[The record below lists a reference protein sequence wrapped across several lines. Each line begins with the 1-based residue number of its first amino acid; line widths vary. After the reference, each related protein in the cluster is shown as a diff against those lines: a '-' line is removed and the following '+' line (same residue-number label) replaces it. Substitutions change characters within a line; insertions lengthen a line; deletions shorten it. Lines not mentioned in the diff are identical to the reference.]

1 MSNIN
6 ITINLNVDERVT
18 GLLASLISRLGTAT
32 AVADKQ
38 PEQTPTPHEQ
48 PKQPVVVA
56 PAPTPHEQPKQ
67 PVVVAPAPTAPAQ
80 VAPAETT
87 AGAPAKA
94 PADMPDFITPSPEI
108 AISDQALT
116 EHTRSC
122 VKHLSDAGISPL
134 GIKTS
139 VYKQFG
145 VNQALEVRPEQRAA
159 FIAALTDYVSTKLQE
174 ASHA

>member
-6 ITINLNVDERVT
+6 ITINLNVDERVSE
-18 GLLASLISRLGTAT
+18 LLASLVSKLGVTT

-38 PEQTPTPHEQ
+38 PEQTPAPI
-48 PKQPVVVA
+48 KQPAAAA
-56 PAPTPHEQPKQ
+56 PAQ
-67 PVVVAPAPTAPAQ
+67 AAPAQ
-80 VAPAETT
+80 VAPAET
-87 AGAPAKA
+87 AASAPDKA
-94 PADMPDFITPSPEI
+94 PAGMPDFITPSPGI
-108 AISDQALT
+108 VISDQALT

-134 GIKTS
+134 GIKTT

-159 FIAALTDYVSTKLQE
+159 FIAALTDYVAIKLEE

>member
-18 GLLASLISRLGTAT
+18 GLLASLITKLGVTT

-38 PEQTPTPHEQ
+38 PEQTPAPI
-48 PKQPVVVA
+48 KQPA
-56 PAPTPHEQPKQ
+56 A
-67 PVVVAPAPTAPAQ
+67 AAPAQ
-80 VAPAETT
+80 AVPAATAASAPT
-87 AGAPAKA
+87 KA
-94 PADMPDFITPSPEI
+94 PADMPDFITSIPGGD
-108 AISDQALT
+108 ISDQALT

-122 VKHLSDAGISPL
+122 VKRLSDAGISPL
-134 GIKTS
+134 GIKTT

-145 VNQALEVRPEQRAA
+145 VNQALEVGPEQRAA
-159 FIAALTDYVSTKLQE
+159 FIAALTDYVNTKLQE

>member
-38 PEQTPTPHEQ
+38 PEQTPAPIEQ
-48 PKQPVVVA
+48 PKQPAVA
-56 PAPTPHEQPKQ
+56 
-67 PVVVAPAPTAPAQ
+67 APAQ
-80 VAPAETT
+80 TAPAETT
-87 AGAPAKA
+87 ASAPAKV
-94 PADMPDFITPSPEI
+94 PADMPDFITSLPGGD
-108 AISDQALT
+108 ISDQVLT

-122 VKHLSDAGISPL
+122 VKRLSDAGISPL

-145 VNQALEVRPEQRAA
+145 VNQALEVGPEQRAA
-159 FIAALTDYVSTKLQE
+159 FIAALADYVNTKLQE

>member
-18 GLLASLISRLGTAT
+18 GLLASLISKLGVTT

-38 PEQTPTPHEQ
+38 PEQTPAPI
-48 PKQPVVVA
+48 KQPAVVA
-56 PAPTPHEQPKQ
+56 PSQA
-67 PVVVAPAPTAPAQ
+67 
-80 VAPAETT
+80 APAET
-87 AGAPAKA
+87 AASAPDKA
-94 PADMPDFITPSPEI
+94 PADMPDFITTSPGGD
-108 AISDQALT
+108 ISDQALT

-122 VKHLSDAGISPL
+122 VKRLSDAGISPL
-134 GIKTS
+134 GIKTT

-145 VNQALEVRPEQRAA
+145 VSQALEVGPEQRAA
-159 FIAALTDYVSTKLQE
+159 FIAAMTDYVNTKLLE

>member
-18 GLLASLISRLGTAT
+18 GLLASLISKLGVAT

-38 PEQTPTPHEQ
+38 PEQTPAPI
-48 PKQPVVVA
+48 KQPAVA
-56 PAPTPHEQPKQ
+56 NPAQ
-67 PVVVAPAPTAPAQ
+67 AAPAQ
-80 VAPAETT
+80 AAPAQTAPAETAAST
-87 AGAPAKA
+87 PDKA
-94 PADMPDFITPSPEI
+94 PADMPDFITTIPGGD
-108 AISDQALT
+108 ISDQTLT

-122 VKHLSDAGISPL
+122 VKRLSDAGISPL
-134 GIKTS
+134 GIKTT

-159 FIAALTDYVSTKLQE
+159 FIAALTDYVNTKLQE

>member
-32 AVADKQ
+32 TVADKQ
-38 PEQTPTPHEQ
+38 PEQTPAPI
-48 PKQPVVVA
+48 KQPAVVA
-56 PAPTPHEQPKQ
+56 PAQ
-67 PVVVAPAPTAPAQ
+67 A
-80 VAPAETT
+80 APAET
-87 AGAPAKA
+87 AASAPAKA
-94 PADMPDFITPSPEI
+94 PADMPDFITTLPGGD
-108 AISDQALT
+108 ISDQALT

-122 VKHLSDAGISPL
+122 VKRLSDAGISPL
-134 GIKTS
+134 GIKTT

-145 VNQALEVRPEQRAA
+145 VNQALEVGPEQRVA
-159 FIAALTDYVSTKLQE
+159 FIAALTDYVNTKLQE

>member
-18 GLLASLISRLGTAT
+18 GLLASLISRLGAAT

-38 PEQTPTPHEQ
+38 PEQTPTPREQ
-48 PKQPVVVA
+48 PKQPAVA
-56 PAPTPHEQPKQ
+56 
-67 PVVVAPAPTAPAQ
+67 VPAQ
-80 VAPAETT
+80 AAPVETT
-87 AGAPAKA
+87 ASAPAKA
-94 PADMPDFITPSPEI
+94 PADMPDFVTQAP
-108 AISDQALT
+108 AGDVTDQALT

-122 VKHLSDAGISPL
+122 VKRLSDAGISPL
-134 GIKTS
+134 GIKTT

-145 VNQALEVRPEQRAA
+145 VNQALEVGPEQRVA
-159 FIAALTDYVSTKLQE
+159 FIAALTDYVNTKLQE

>member
-18 GLLASLISRLGTAT
+18 GLLASLISKLGTAT

-38 PEQTPTPHEQ
+38 PEQTPAPI
-48 PKQPVVVA
+48 KQPAVEV
-56 PAPTPHEQPKQ
+56 
-67 PVVVAPAPTAPAQ
+67 PAPTAPAQ
-80 VAPAETT
+80 AAPAET
-87 AGAPAKA
+87 AASAPAKA
-94 PADMPDFITPSPEI
+94 PADMPDFITALPGGD
-108 AISDQALT
+108 ISDQALT

-122 VKHLSDAGISPL
+122 VKRLSDAGISPL
-134 GIKTS
+134 GIKTT

-145 VNQALEVRPEQRAA
+145 VNQALEVGPEQRVA
-159 FIAALTDYVSTKLQE
+159 FIAALTDYVNTKLQE

>member
-18 GLLASLISRLGTAT
+18 GLLASLISKLGVTT

-38 PEQTPTPHEQ
+38 PEQAPAPT
-48 PKQPVVVA
+48 KQPAVVA
-56 PAPTPHEQPKQ
+56 PAQ
-67 PVVVAPAPTAPAQ
+67 AAPAQ
-80 VAPAETT
+80 TAPAET
-87 AGAPAKA
+87 AASAPDKA
-94 PADMPDFITPSPEI
+94 PADMPDFITAI
-108 AISDQALT
+108 LGGDISDQALT

-122 VKHLSDAGISPL
+122 VKRLSDAGISPL
-134 GIKTS
+134 GIKTT

-145 VNQALEVRPEQRAA
+145 VNQALDVELEHRAA
-159 FIAALTDYVSTKLQE
+159 FIAALTDYVNTKLQE

>member
-18 GLLASLISRLGTAT
+18 GLLASLISKLGVTT

-38 PEQTPTPHEQ
+38 PEQTPAPIRQ
-48 PKQPVVVA
+48 PAVAA
-56 PAPTPHEQPKQ
+56 PAQ
-67 PVVVAPAPTAPAQ
+67 TAPAQ
-80 VAPAETT
+80 TAPAET
-87 AGAPAKA
+87 AASAPAKA
-94 PADMPDFITPSPEI
+94 PADMPDFITTLPGGD
-108 AISDQALT
+108 ISDQTLT

-122 VKHLSDAGISPL
+122 VKRLSDAGISPL
-134 GIKTS
+134 GIKTT

-145 VNQALEVRPEQRAA
+145 VNQALEVVPEQRAA
-159 FIAALTDYVSTKLQE
+159 FIAALTDYVNTKLQE

>member
-18 GLLASLISRLGTAT
+18 GLLASLISKLGTAT
-32 AVADKQ
+32 VVADKQ
-38 PEQTPTPHEQ
+38 PEQTPAPI
-48 PKQPVVVA
+48 KQPAVA
-56 PAPTPHEQPKQ
+56 
-67 PVVVAPAPTAPAQ
+67 APAQ
-80 VAPAETT
+80 AAPAQTAPAET
-87 AGAPAKA
+87 AASAPAKA
-94 PADMPDFITPSPEI
+94 PADMPDFITAI
-108 AISDQALT
+108 TGGDISDQALT

-122 VKHLSDAGISPL
+122 VKRLSDAGISPL
-134 GIKTS
+134 GIKTT

-159 FIAALTDYVSTKLQE
+159 FISALTDYVNTKLQE

>member
-32 AVADKQ
+32 SVADKQ
-38 PEQTPTPHEQ
+38 PEQTPTPHKQ
-48 PKQPVVVA
+48 PKQPVVG
-56 PAPTPHEQPKQ
+56 
-67 PVVVAPAPTAPAQ
+67 APAPTAPAQ
-80 VAPAETT
+80 AAPAET
-87 AGAPAKA
+87 AASAPDKA
-94 PADMPDFITPSPEI
+94 PADMPDFITTIPGGD
-108 AISDQALT
+108 ISDQTLT

-122 VKHLSDAGISPL
+122 VKRLSDAGISPL
-134 GIKTS
+134 GIKTT

-145 VNQALEVRPEQRAA
+145 VNQALEVGPEQRAT
-159 FIAALTDYVSTKLQE
+159 FIAALTDYVNTKLQE

>member
-18 GLLASLISRLGTAT
+18 GLLASLISKLGVTT

-38 PEQTPTPHEQ
+38 PEQTPAPI
-48 PKQPVVVA
+48 KQPAVVA
-56 PAPTPHEQPKQ
+56 PSQA
-67 PVVVAPAPTAPAQ
+67 
-80 VAPAETT
+80 APAET
-87 AGAPAKA
+87 AASAPDKA
-94 PADMPDFITPSPEI
+94 PADMPDFITPLPGGD
-108 AISDQALT
+108 ISDQALT

-122 VKHLSDAGISPL
+122 VKRLSDAGISPL
-134 GIKTS
+134 GIKTA

-145 VNQALEVRPEQRAA
+145 VSQALEVGPEQRAA
-159 FIAALTDYVSTKLQE
+159 FIAAMTDYVNTKLQE

>member
-18 GLLASLISRLGTAT
+18 GLLASIITKLGVTT

-38 PEQTPTPHEQ
+38 PGQTPAPTKQ
-48 PKQPVVVA
+48 PKQSA
-56 PAPTPHEQPKQ
+56 A
-67 PVVVAPAPTAPAQ
+67 AAPAQ
-80 VAPAETT
+80 TAPAET
-87 AGAPAKA
+87 AASAPDKA
-94 PADMPDFITPSPEI
+94 PADMPDFITPSPGGD
-108 AISDQALT
+108 ISDQALT

-122 VKHLSDAGISPL
+122 VKRLSDAGISPL
-134 GIKTS
+134 GIKTT

-145 VNQALEVRPEQRAA
+145 VNQALEVSLEQRAA
-159 FIAALTDYVSTKLQE
+159 FISALTDYVNTKLQE

>member
-32 AVADKQ
+32 TVADKQ
-38 PEQTPTPHEQ
+38 PEQTPTPREQ
-48 PKQPVVVA
+48 PKQPAVA
-56 PAPTPHEQPKQ
+56 
-67 PVVVAPAPTAPAQ
+67 VPAQ
-80 VAPAETT
+80 AAPVETT
-87 AGAPAKA
+87 ASAPAKA
-94 PADMPDFITPSPEI
+94 PADMPDFVTQAP
-108 AISDQALT
+108 AGDVTGQALT

-122 VKHLSDAGISPL
+122 VKRLSDAGVSPL
-134 GIKTS
+134 GIKTT

-145 VNQALEVRPEQRAA
+145 VNQALEVGPEQRVA
-159 FIAALTDYVSTKLQE
+159 FIAALTDYVNTKLQE

>member
-38 PEQTPTPHEQ
+38 PEQAPAPIEQ
-48 PKQPVVVA
+48 PKQPAVDV
-56 PAPTPHEQPKQ
+56 
-67 PVVVAPAPTAPAQ
+67 PAQ
-80 VAPAETT
+80 AAPAETA
-87 AGAPAKA
+87 AGTPAKA
-94 PADMPDFITPSPEI
+94 PADMPDFITTLPGGD
-108 AISDQALT
+108 ISDQALT

-122 VKHLSDAGISPL
+122 VKRLSDAGISPL
-134 GIKTS
+134 GIKTT

-145 VNQALEVRPEQRAA
+145 VNQALEVGPEQRAA
-159 FIAALTDYVSTKLQE
+159 FVAAMTDYVNTKLQE

>member
-18 GLLASLISRLGTAT
+18 RLLASLISKLGAAT

-38 PEQTPTPHEQ
+38 PEQTPTPREQ
-48 PKQPVVVA
+48 PKQPAVA
-56 PAPTPHEQPKQ
+56 
-67 PVVVAPAPTAPAQ
+67 VPAQ
-80 VAPAETT
+80 AAPAET
-87 AGAPAKA
+87 AASAPAKA
-94 PADMPDFITPSPEI
+94 PADMPDFVTQAP
-108 AISDQALT
+108 AGDVTDQALT

-122 VKHLSDAGISPL
+122 VKRLSDAGISPL
-134 GIKTS
+134 GIKTT

-145 VNQALEVRPEQRAA
+145 VNQALEVGPEQRAA
-159 FIAALTDYVSTKLQE
+159 FIAALTDYVNTKLQE

>member
-32 AVADKQ
+32 TVADKQ
-38 PEQTPTPHEQ
+38 PEQTPAPI
-48 PKQPVVVA
+48 KQPAVVA
-56 PAPTPHEQPKQ
+56 PAQ
-67 PVVVAPAPTAPAQ
+67 A
-80 VAPAETT
+80 APAET
-87 AGAPAKA
+87 AASAPAKA
-94 PADMPDFITPSPEI
+94 PADMPDFITALPGGD
-108 AISDQALT
+108 ISDQALT

-122 VKHLSDAGISPL
+122 VKRLSDAGISPL
-134 GIKTS
+134 GIKTT

-145 VNQALEVRPEQRAA
+145 VNQALEVVPEQRAV
-159 FIAALTDYVSTKLQE
+159 FVAAMTDYVNTKLQE

>member
-18 GLLASLISRLGTAT
+18 GLLASLISKLGTAT
-32 AVADKQ
+32 TVADKQ

-48 PKQPVVVA
+48 PAVA
-56 PAPTPHEQPKQ
+56 
-67 PVVVAPAPTAPAQ
+67 APAQ
-80 VAPAETT
+80 AAPAET
-87 AGAPAKA
+87 AASAPAKA
-94 PADMPDFITPSPEI
+94 PADMPDFITSIPEGD
-108 AISDQALT
+108 ISDQALT

-122 VKHLSDAGISPL
+122 VKRLSDAGVSPL
-134 GIKTS
+134 GIKTA

-145 VNQALEVRPEQRAA
+145 VNQARAVGPEQRVA
-159 FIAALTDYVSTKLQE
+159 FIAALTDYVNTKLQE

>member
-18 GLLASLISRLGTAT
+18 GLLASLISKLGVTTTA
-32 AVADKQ
+32 ADKQ
-38 PEQTPTPHEQ
+38 PEHTPAPHEQ
-48 PKQPVVVA
+48 PKQPAVVL
-56 PAPTPHEQPKQ
+56 
-67 PVVVAPAPTAPAQ
+67 PAQ
-80 VAPAETT
+80 TAPAET
-87 AGAPAKA
+87 AASAPAKA
-94 PADMPDFITPSPEI
+94 PADMPDFITTSPGGD
-108 AISDQALT
+108 ISDQALT

-122 VKHLSDAGISPL
+122 VKRLSDAGISPL
-134 GIKTS
+134 GIKTT

-159 FIAALTDYVSTKLQE
+159 FIAAMTDYVNTKLQE

>member
-18 GLLASLISRLGTAT
+18 GLLASLISKLGVTT

-38 PEQTPTPHEQ
+38 PEQTPAPI
-48 PKQPVVVA
+48 KQPAVA
-56 PAPTPHEQPKQ
+56 
-67 PVVVAPAPTAPAQ
+67 APAQ
-80 VAPAETT
+80 AAPAET
-87 AGAPAKA
+87 AASAPYKA
-94 PADMPDFITPSPEI
+94 PADMPDFITTLPGGD
-108 AISDQALT
+108 ISDQALT

-122 VKHLSDAGISPL
+122 VKRLSDAGVSPL
-134 GIKTS
+134 GIKTT

-145 VNQALEVRPEQRAA
+145 VNQALEVGPEQRTA
-159 FIAALTDYVSTKLQE
+159 FIAALTDYVNTKLQE

>member
-38 PEQTPTPHEQ
+38 PEQTPAPI
-48 PKQPVVVA
+48 KQPAVA
-56 PAPTPHEQPKQ
+56 
-67 PVVVAPAPTAPAQ
+67 APAQ
-80 VAPAETT
+80 AAPAET
-87 AGAPAKA
+87 AASAPAKA
-94 PADMPDFITPSPEI
+94 PADMPDFITALPGGD
-108 AISDQALT
+108 ISDQALT

-122 VKHLSDAGISPL
+122 VKRLSDAGVSPL
-134 GIKTS
+134 GIKTT

-145 VNQALEVRPEQRAA
+145 VNQALEVGPEQRTA
-159 FIAALTDYVSTKLQE
+159 FIAALTDYVNTKLQE

>member
-18 GLLASLISRLGTAT
+18 GLLASLISKLGVTT

-38 PEQTPTPHEQ
+38 PEQTPAPI
-48 PKQPVVVA
+48 KQPAVA
-56 PAPTPHEQPKQ
+56 
-67 PVVVAPAPTAPAQ
+67 VPAQ
-80 VAPAETT
+80 AAPVETT
-87 AGAPAKA
+87 ASAPAKA
-94 PADMPDFITPSPEI
+94 PADMPDFVTQAP
-108 AISDQALT
+108 AGDVTDQALT

-122 VKHLSDAGISPL
+122 VKRLSDAGISPL
-134 GIKTS
+134 GIKTT

-145 VNQALEVRPEQRAA
+145 VNQALEVGPEQRTA
-159 FIAALTDYVSTKLQE
+159 FIAALADYVNTKLQE

>member
-32 AVADKQ
+32 TVADKQ
-38 PEQTPTPHEQ
+38 PEQTPAPI
-48 PKQPVVVA
+48 KQPAVVA
-56 PAPTPHEQPKQ
+56 PAQ
-67 PVVVAPAPTAPAQ
+67 A
-80 VAPAETT
+80 APAET
-87 AGAPAKA
+87 AASAPAKA
-94 PADMPDFITPSPEI
+94 PADMPDFITTLPGGD
-108 AISDQALT
+108 ISDQALT

-122 VKHLSDAGISPL
+122 VKRLSDAGISPL
-134 GIKTS
+134 GIKTA

-145 VNQALEVRPEQRAA
+145 VNQALEVGPEQRAA
-159 FIAALTDYVSTKLQE
+159 FIAALTDYVNTKLQE

>member
-18 GLLASLISRLGTAT
+18 GLLASLISKLGVTT

-38 PEQTPTPHEQ
+38 PEQTPAPI
-48 PKQPVVVA
+48 KQPA
-56 PAPTPHEQPKQ
+56 A
-67 PVVVAPAPTAPAQ
+67 TAPAQ
-80 VAPAETT
+80 AAPAQTAPAET
-87 AGAPAKA
+87 AASAPDKA
-94 PADMPDFITPSPEI
+94 LADMPDFITSLPGGD
-108 AISDQALT
+108 ISDQTLT

-122 VKHLSDAGISPL
+122 VKRLSDAGISPL
-134 GIKTS
+134 GIKTT

-145 VNQALEVRPEQRAA
+145 VNQALEVGPEQRAA
-159 FIAALTDYVSTKLQE
+159 FIAALTDYVNTKLQE

>member
-18 GLLASLISRLGTAT
+18 GLLASLISKLGVTT

-38 PEQTPTPHEQ
+38 TEQTPAPIEQ
-48 PKQPVVVA
+48 PAVA
-56 PAPTPHEQPKQ
+56 
-67 PVVVAPAPTAPAQ
+67 APAQ
-80 VAPAETT
+80 TAPEPAAPAKTT
-87 AGAPAKA
+87 ASAPAKA
-94 PADMPDFITPSPEI
+94 PADMPDFITALPGGD
-108 AISDQALT
+108 ISDQALT

-122 VKHLSDAGISPL
+122 VKRLSDAGISPL
-134 GIKTS
+134 GIKTT

-145 VNQALEVRPEQRAA
+145 VNQALEVGPEQRAT
-159 FIAALTDYVSTKLQE
+159 FIAALTDYVNTKLQE